1 MAVYV
6 ATVGWSLRDGEDF
19 LAGRYSRGHVISFDG
34 GLIMPASASPHVV
47 GNKWSVA
54 EAVDPEEMF
63 VASVASC
70 HMLTFLHLARLAGFK
85 ALSYADA
92 AEGTMSPNAK
102 GKLWVSKVVLR
113 PKIAWE
119 TAPDAATLDRLH
131 HEAHEECF
139 IANSVATE
147 IVVQQP

>member
-1 MAVYV
+1 MAAYV
-6 ATVGWSLRDGEDF
+6 ATVGWSLRDGEDI
-19 LAGRYSRGHVISFDG
+19 LAGRYSRGHVVSFDG

-54 EAVDPEEMF
+54 EAVDPEEML
-63 VASVASC
+63 VAAIASC
-70 HMLTFLHLARLAGFK
+70 HMLSFLHVARLAGHK
-85 ALSYADA
+85 ALSYEDA
-92 AEGTMSPNAK
+92 AEGTMSPNAN
-102 GKLWVSKVVLR
+102 GKLWVSRVVLR

-119 TAPDAATLDRLH
+119 AEPDAETLARLH

-147 IVVQQP
+147 IVVEA